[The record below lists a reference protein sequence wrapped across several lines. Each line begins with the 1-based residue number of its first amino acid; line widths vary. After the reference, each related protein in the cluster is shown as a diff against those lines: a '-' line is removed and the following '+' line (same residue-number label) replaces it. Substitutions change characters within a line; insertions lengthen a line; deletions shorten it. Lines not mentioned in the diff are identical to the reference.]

1 MNRVTSVYRTIAID
15 GNPTS
20 VRGLRAMLGSFLDDR
35 CIDQQVRRAVV
46 LAFSEALD
54 NAIEHG
60 LEKSQGSVTLRLRY
74 SPRYIVVSLR
84 DTGSD
89 RVPLGISQLP
99 SQDAE
104 RGRGFEL
111 MHKLMDLVKVK
122 TFVDGGTRVSMLRHL
137 DGRSCD

>member
-1 MNRVTSVYRTIAID
+1 MSRGTSVHRTIAID

-20 VRGLRAMLGSFLDDR
+20 VRGLRAMLASFLNDR
-35 CIDQQVRRAVV
+35 CIEKQVQRAVV

-60 LEKSQGSVTLRLRY
+60 LNECQGTVTLRLRY

-89 RVPLGISQLP
+89 RAPLGISQSP
-99 SQDAE
+99 DEDAE

-111 MHKLMDLVKVK
+111 MHKLMDLVKVR